1 MRNHLKVKSHQNPNH
16 QKTHKD
22 SLQREEVI
30 KFFIFF
36 LDYFKR
42 HYAEA
47 AAAAATPAKPAAT
60 TTPTTATKFGEILIG
75 AVFALMF

>member
-1 MRNHLKVKSHQNPNH
+1 LNFV
-16 QKTHKD
+16 
-22 SLQREEVI
+22 
-30 KFFIFF
+30 IFF

-42 HYAEA
+42 HYAE